1 MVVFSAGR
9 MLAHHRRNGEVE
21 ELDES
26 DEREEVVGN
35 PDYDLD
41 LQCRADRAYLLG
53 RQCLSMR
60 Y

>member
-1 MVVFSAGR
+1 

-41 LQCRADRAYLLG
+41 LQCRADGAYLLG